1 MSLHPQHPIPP
12 VPVETA
18 RVARAAFPKGN
29 PYLLLR
35 EQLGVIFA
43 DGDFADL
50 YSGRGQPSYPP
61 WRLALVTLMQFREGL
76 SDRQAAE
83 AVRDWKHLLG
93 LELTDPGFDHS
104 VLCEFRSR
112 LLAQAAEERLL
123 TRVLDA
129 ARALGLLKARGRQ
142 RTDAPRAGVRARL
155 EPA

>member
-1 MSLHPQHPIPP
+1 MSLRPQHPIPP
-12 VPVETA
+12 VPDETA
-18 RVARAAFPKGN
+18 RIARAAFPKGN

-83 AVRDWKHLLG
+83 A
-93 LELTDPGFDHS
+93 S
-104 VLCEFRSR
+104 VVQGSVEW
-112 LLAQAAEERLL
+112 AHGPQPQ
-123 TRVLDA
+123 RV
-129 ARALGLLKARGRQ
+129 Q
-142 RTDAPRAGVRARL
+142 V
-155 EPA
+155 